1 VKDAPMYASIS
12 TWHLDESIR
21 DEAAYED
28 FVGSVLNKAL
38 PTSRELG
45 ILDALLVR
53 VADDTFVAVTVF
65 DSAEAADAVWQQA
78 IGPQSILYSEKIT
91 LVNRVTGH
99 AVDMPE
105 LTVGGLD

>member
-1 VKDAPMYASIS
+1 MMYASIS
-12 TWHLDESIR
+12 TWHLDESLR

-38 PTSRELG
+38 PVSRKLG

-53 VADDTFVAVTVF
+53 VAEDTFVAVTVF
-65 DSAEAADAVWQQA
+65 DSAEAAEAVWQEA
-78 IGPQSILYSEKIT
+78 TGPQSTLYNERIT
-91 LVNRVTGH
+91 LVDRVTGR

-105 LTVGGLD
+105 LTDGGLD